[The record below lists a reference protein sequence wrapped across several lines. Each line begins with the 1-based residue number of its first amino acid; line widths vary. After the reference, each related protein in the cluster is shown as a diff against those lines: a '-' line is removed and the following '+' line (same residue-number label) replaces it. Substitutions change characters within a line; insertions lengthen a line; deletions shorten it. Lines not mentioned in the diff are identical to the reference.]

1 MYADL
6 GSLVVRV
13 PPASASPPAGRE
25 LYRDVYI
32 TVHLAQDGQLIR
44 ITRSA
49 QVYPDIPSLLQSFEG
64 VLAALDRAGRRGR
77 AMLFDTRAPQGRND
91 PAFERAMAGL
101 RPHIDRQFARIGV
114 LVRSAMGALQIRRLA
129 GEDGIERIIGTD
141 EREVI
146 DTLLAGLPS
155 RRS

>member
-1 MYADL
+1 M
-6 GSLVVRV
+6 VRV

-25 LYRDVYI
+25 LYRDVYV
-32 TVHLAQDGQLIR
+32 TVHLTEDGQLIR

-49 QVYPDIPSLLQSFEG
+49 QVYPDAASLLQSFEG
-64 VLAALDRAGRRGR
+64 VLAALDRAGRKGR

-91 PAFERAMAGL
+91 PEFERAMASL
-101 RPHIDRQFARIGV
+101 RPHIDRHFARIGV

-129 GEDGIERIIGTD
+129 GEDGIERVIGTD

-146 DTLLAGLPS
+146 DSLLSGLPS